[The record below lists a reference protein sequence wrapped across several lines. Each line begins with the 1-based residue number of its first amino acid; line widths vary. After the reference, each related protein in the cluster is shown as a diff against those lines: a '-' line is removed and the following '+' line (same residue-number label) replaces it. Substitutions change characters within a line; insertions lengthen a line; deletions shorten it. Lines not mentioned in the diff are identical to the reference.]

1 MRRDDDLSDNDYRR
15 LAELRYRIRRF
26 QHFSEQ
32 AARAAGLEPGQHQL
46 LLAIR
51 GLPAGRSAT
60 IGELAER
67 LQLHHHSTV
76 GLVDR
81 LERSGLVVRRRDP
94 ADRRRVLLVLTRRGG
109 AMLHELSRHHLGE
122 LRAQGRELVRALEG
136 LLAGRTVGATARR
149 AGRDG

>member
-1 MRRDDDLSDNDYRR
+1 MTRREDLSDNDYRR
-15 LAELRYRIRRF
+15 LAEFRYRIRRF

-32 AARAAGLEPGQHQL
+32 AARGAGLEPRQHQL

-81 LERSGLVVRRRDP
+81 LERSGLVVRRHDP
-94 ADRRRVLLVLTRRGG
+94 ADRRRVLVVLTPRGG

-122 LRAQGRELVRALEG
+122 LRAEGRQLVRALQG
-136 LLAGRTVGATARR
+136 LLAGRSAGAAEPA